1 MQRRLGRQ
9 DETLS
14 TTDGVQ
20 LGQQCGHSFVEVRAR
35 AAERRHGPCQP
46 RNVPCAQRAHEESEQ
61 LERKR
66 GKRDTVPSR
75 HPSVLLVRQ
84 ACHQN
89 AKTLPRLCRTYSPP
103 DAVAERGS
111 HGRDVRAGH
120 SP

>member
-1 MQRRLGRQ
+1 MQRRLGRK

-35 AAERRHGPCQP
+35 AAERRHSPCQP

-75 HPSVLLVRQ
+75 HPSVVLVRRLPG
-84 ACHQN
+84 AATK
-89 AKTLPRLCRTYSPP
+89 AKTWVPTQR
-103 DAVAERGS
+103 AEIL
-111 HGRDVRAGH
+111 D
-120 SP
+120 